1 MAQAM
6 SAMSRRVACSSA
18 SDAVKLYPPELA
30 GNIESSVS
38 RPNLINANPPLGF
51 RTERHGDKH
60 AISFKSG
67 TSSMPKKLPLTLAC
81 GNYEIVRPLI
91 DGTVEVDGVDLNI
104 LTDMDS
110 ATRHWRFLR
119 NQEFDVAELSSSS
132 YLAARDNDWPF
143 RAIPVFLHRRFRH
156 GFMFINT
163 GKGISKPSDLKG
175 RTIGVKTLMTSA
187 ILWMRGILQN
197 EYGVPLNSIEWVAEL
212 DDDVQVT
219 LPPDIKVRRLPDNMS
234 VETMLA
240 EGELDAVFHSD
251 LIKPFVAKDPRVAR
265 LFPDAKAEEMAYFKK
280 TGVFPIMHV
289 MGIRQSVAEQHPWLA
304 INLYKAFNEAKAIA
318 MKRMQNPRIVP
329 LAWYRDAWEEQEQLL
344 GPDPWEYGLSDNNRK
359 NLETLVGYSH
369 EQGLIKTRPT
379 LEQLFL
385 SVSQGRKRGEF
396 RI

>member
-1 MAQAM
+1 
-6 SAMSRRVACSSA
+6 
-18 SDAVKLYPPELA
+18 
-30 GNIESSVS
+30 
-38 RPNLINANPPLGF
+38 
-51 RTERHGDKH
+51 
-60 AISFKSG
+60 
-67 TSSMPKKLPLTLAC
+67 MPKKLPLTLAC

-91 DGTVEVDGVDLNI
+91 DGTVKVDGVELNI
-104 LTDMDS
+104 LTDNDS

-119 NQEFDVAELSSSS
+119 NQEFDVAEVSGSS

-163 GKGISKPSDLKG
+163 GKGIGKPSDLKG
-175 RTIGVKTLMTSA
+175 RTIGVKTLMTTA

-219 LPPDIKVRRLPDNMS
+219 LPPDIKVRRLPDNKS

-251 LIKPFVAKDPRVAR
+251 LIKPFLAKDPRVAR
-265 LFPDAKAEEMAYFKK
+265 LFPDPKAEEVAYFKK
-280 TGVFPIMHV
+280 TGIFPIMHV

-304 INLYKAFNEAKAIA
+304 INLFKAFNEAKAIA

-344 GPDPWEYGLSDNNRK
+344 GPDPWEYGLSEKNCK

-369 EQGLIKTRPT
+369 EQGLIKKRPT
-379 LEQLFL
+379 LEHLFL